1 MSGDDLQTRF
11 EQAAE
16 EVQRLPSKPDN
27 KILLQLYALY
37 KQATQGN
44 VSGNRPGFTNP
55 VGRAK
60 HDAWAR
66 LRGRSQEAAMEE
78 YIALVR
84 RLQSRA

>member
-1 MSGDDLQTRF
+1 MNADDLQTRF

-16 EVQRLPSKPDN
+16 DVQRLPAKPDN

-37 KQATQGN
+37 KQATQGS

-66 LRGRSQEAAMEE
+66 LRGKSRAEAMEE
-78 YIALVR
+78 YIALVE
-84 RLQSRA
+84 RLEAGP

>member
-1 MSGDDLQTRF
+1 MTGDDLQAKF

-16 EVQRLPSKPDN
+16 EVQRLPRKPDN
-27 KILLQLYALY
+27 KTLLQLYGLY

-44 VSGNRPGFTNP
+44 VGGRRPGFTNP

-66 LRGRSQEAAMEE
+66 LRGKSQDAAMEE
-78 YIALVR
+78 YIALVE
-84 RLQSRA
+84 RLQTGV